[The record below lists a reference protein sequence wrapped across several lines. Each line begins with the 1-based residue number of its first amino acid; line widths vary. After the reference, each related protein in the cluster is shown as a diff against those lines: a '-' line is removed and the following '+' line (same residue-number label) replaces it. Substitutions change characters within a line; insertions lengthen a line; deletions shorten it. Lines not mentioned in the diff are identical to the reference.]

1 MLDRALPG
9 ECRIA
14 STSLSRVWWCVKAL
28 LAKMAVG
35 TVSLGG
41 GL

>member
-1 MLDRALPG
+1 VPHREHVSQP
-9 ECRIA
+9 
-14 STSLSRVWWCVKAL
+14 RVVVLKAL